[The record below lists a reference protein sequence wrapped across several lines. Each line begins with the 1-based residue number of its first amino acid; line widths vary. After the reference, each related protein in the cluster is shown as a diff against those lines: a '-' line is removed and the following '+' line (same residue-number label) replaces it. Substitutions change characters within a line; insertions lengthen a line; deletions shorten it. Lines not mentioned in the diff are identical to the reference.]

1 MSDVYEYMP
10 VYPSDPNFTDQEKQ
24 AIDRVEKATVNKFN
38 QIINYTQKYFEPE
51 TTTITETI
59 LNAYYHAKFG
69 QLDDPAATNAKRDL
83 MNNDVQQYLDKIF
96 IFNTAP
102 LPEIFDKMS
111 KIADKHYLNKD
122 QTALQYR
129 TIDEVSKYIKNH
141 EFY

>member
-10 VYPSDPNFTDQEKQ
+10 VYPADPNFTDQEKQ
-24 AIDRVEKATVNKFN
+24 AIDRMEKATVNKFN
-38 QIINYTQKYFEPE
+38 QIIDYTQKYFEPE

-59 LNAYYHAKFG
+59 LNAYYYVKFG
-69 QLDDPAATNAKRDL
+69 QLDDPATKNAKHDL
-83 MNNDVQQYLDKIF
+83 MHNNVQKYLDEIL

-102 LPEIFDKMS
+102 LPEIFNKMS
-111 KIADKHYLNKD
+111 KIADKHYSNKD
-122 QTALQYR
+122 QTMLQYR

>member
-1 MSDVYEYMP
+1 MSNVYKYMP
-10 VYPSDPNFTDQEKQ
+10 VYPADSNFTDQEKQ
-24 AIDRVEKATVNKFN
+24 AIDRMEKATVNKFN
-38 QIINYTQKYFEPE
+38 QIIDYTQKYFEPE

-59 LNAYYHAKFG
+59 LNAYYHTKFG
-69 QLDDPAATNAKRDL
+69 QLDDPAATNAKHNL
-83 MNNDVQQYLDKIF
+83 MHNDVQQYLDKIF

-111 KIADKHYLNKD
+111 KIANKHYSNKD
-122 QTALQYR
+122 QTMLQYR

>member
-24 AIDRVEKATVNKFN
+24 AIDRMEKATVNKFN
-38 QIINYTQKYFEPE
+38 QIIDYTQKHFEPE
-51 TTTITETI
+51 TTTIAETI
-59 LNAYYHAKFG
+59 LNAYYHVKFG
-69 QLDDPAATNAKRDL
+69 QLDDPATKNAKHDL
-83 MNNDVQQYLDKIF
+83 MHNDVQKYLDEIF

-122 QTALQYR
+122 QTMLQYR

>member
-24 AIDRVEKATVNKFN
+24 AIDRMEKATVNKFN
-38 QIINYTQKYFEPE
+38 QIIDYTQKHFEPE

-69 QLDDPAATNAKRDL
+69 QLDDPATKNAKRDL
-83 MNNDVQQYLDKIF
+83 MHNDVQKYLDEIF

-122 QTALQYR
+122 QTMLQYR
-129 TIDEVSKYIKNH
+129 TIDEVSEYIKNH